1 MRRAGPCLRGRGRSR
16 FLGGMPATGATAPT
30 VVNICSGG
38 GTRLAAITHALVL
51 LAVA

>member
-1 MRRAGPCLRGRGRSR
+1 MASVAAG